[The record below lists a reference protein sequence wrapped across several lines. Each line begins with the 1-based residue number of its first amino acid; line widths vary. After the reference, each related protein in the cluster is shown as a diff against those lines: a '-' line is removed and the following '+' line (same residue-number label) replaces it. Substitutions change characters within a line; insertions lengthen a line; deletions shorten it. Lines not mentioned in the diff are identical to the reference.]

1 MGAPEWLGKFLER
14 EESGAYFFSVTPIL
28 TEAVKIA

>member
-1 MGAPEWLGKFLER
+1 MGAPDWLGEFLEL
-14 EESGAYFFSVTPIL
+14 EESRAYFFSLTPIL